1 MSAARPYDVITFDC
15 YGTLI
20 DWDGGI
26 AGAFARALS
35 ESGSGLDPHRVMEVY
50 EEIEAEVEAERYRS
64 YRDVLTESTRRIA
77 RRLGWALPEAKAGFL
92 AESLPR
98 WIPFPDTNPA
108 LERLFKA
115 GYRLGILSNV
125 DDDLLAGTRK
135 HFTVPF
141 DPIVTAQQVGSY
153 KPADGHFVTAR
164 ERLGTARWL
173 HAAQSHFHDVTPA
186 RHHRIAS
193 AWINRKHLVRGE
205 PWPDRELH
213 SLTELADWL
222 A

>member
-1 MSAARPYDVITFDC
+1 MSAPRPYDVIAFDC

-35 ESGSGLDPHRVMEVY
+35 ESGSGLDRHRVLPARVLEIY

-64 YRDVLTESTRRIA
+64 YGEGLPESGRRIA

-92 AESLPR
+92 ADSLPR

-141 DPIVTAQQVGSY
+141 DPVLTAQQVGPY
-153 KPADGHFVTAR
+153 NPADGPLLIAPQRVRTAR
-164 ERLGTARWL
+164 AL
-173 HAAQSHFHDVTPA
+173 HAAQNPFHD
-186 RHHRIAS
+186 
-193 AWINRKHLVRGE
+193 L
-205 PWPDRELH
+205 
-213 SLTELADWL
+213 
-222 A
+222 

>member
-26 AGAFARALS
+26 ASALARALS
-35 ESGSGLDPHRVMEVY
+35 ESGSGLDPQRVLEVY

-77 RRLGWALPEAKAGFL
+77 RRLGWALPETKAGFL

-125 DDDLLAGTRK
+125 ADDLLAGTRK
-135 HFTVPF
+135 HFTVPL
-141 DPIVTAQQVGSY
+141 DPVLTAQQVGPY
-153 KPADGHFVTAR
+153 NPADGPLLIAPQRVRTAR
-164 ERLGTARWL
+164 AL
-173 HAAQSHFHDVTPA
+173 HAAQNPFHD
-186 RHHRIAS
+186 
-193 AWINRKHLVRGE
+193 L
-205 PWPDRELH
+205 
-213 SLTELADWL
+213 
-222 A
+222 